1 MIAKGK
7 SRILFLIKFSNMRL
21 KNDAYNVFMAFL
33 NVLYERRLY
42 NAMYIGQ
49 YSKQRVRV
57 TFFDLI

>member
-1 MIAKGK
+1 M
-7 SRILFLIKFSNMRL
+7 LFLIKFSNMRL